1 MTEIAVYDKPIGN
14 CGAGP
19 QSTKRQQ
26 TQRSQVM
33 RRAALYARVST
44 RRQEQEATIESQI
57 AQLLAYAEEYGY
69 GLLPEHQFID
79 QAVSGRY
86 LARPGLDRLRDTVML
101 GVFDTLLCLSPD
113 RLARSLGA
121 QQVVLDELRQWGVE
135 VVFVNQPT
143 LGDSPHERLLLNVE
157 GAFAEYERTVISERM
172 RRGRL
177 YSLRQGR
184 SVPTQAPYGY
194 RYRPALDGQASR
206 WVVVAKEAA
215 VVEQMFVWYTQH
227 DISLGQVAQRLND
240 GSIPSPEGK
249 GWYASTIGRLL
260 RQPAY
265 KGIAYYARHQADY
278 SAVGQPRDHGQG
290 TLCFPRYKLR
300 PSEEWIEIAVP
311 ALVDETT
318 WQAAQE
324 RLQMKARFAQRNSQ
338 RTYLLRGLLVCG
350 VCQHTL
356 QGRTQRD
363 IVYYI
368 CTHGGVHC
376 PPGVAPHTC
385 SVRGDVI
392 EPLVWESLRELLHDP
407 QRIQAAWE
415 ALHAEDATTA
425 NEVQRCKQREALLR
439 KQRERLL
446 DAYQAGIL
454 SLEELIERQNPLD
467 TEFKELQRKL
477 TDASPST
484 SLQLSL
490 DVFTKRIEQALAA
503 SDVQTRQE
511 VLRLLIERII
521 ITGDT
526 LTVEHVVPTLAN
538 DSRLHTTFHVARIKN
553 RFADFEVLVLLYN
566 TGLRSTSLG
575 GTGGIRHR
583 RG

>member
-1 MTEIAVYDKPIGN
+1 MTEIAVYDKLIGN

-26 TQRSQVM
+26 TQRSQGM

-57 AQLLAYAEEYGY
+57 AQLLAYAEEQGY
-69 GLLPEHQFID
+69 SLLPEHRFID
-79 QAVSGRY
+79 QAVSGRH
-86 LARPGLDRLRDTVML
+86 LARPGLDRLRDTALL
-101 GVFDTLLCLSPD
+101 GVFDVLLCLSPD

-121 QQVVLDELRQWGVE
+121 QQVVLDELRQLGVE

-206 WVVVAKEAA
+206 WVVVAEEAA

-227 DISLGQVAQRLND
+227 DISLGQLARRLND
-240 GSIPSPEGK
+240 DIILSPEGK

-265 KGIAYYARHQADY
+265 KGIAYYARYRADY
-278 SAVGQPRDHGQG
+278 SAVGQPRCQGQG

-356 QGRTQRD
+356 QGRTQRGV
-363 IVYYI
+363 VYYI

-376 PPGVAPHTC
+376 PPGVARHTC
-385 SVRGDVI
+385 SVRGDVV
-392 EPLVWESLRELLHDP
+392 EPLVWQSLSELLRNP
-407 QRIQAAWE
+407 QHIQAAWE
-415 ALHAEDATTA
+415 ALQAEEVTTPSEA
-425 NEVQRCKQREALLR
+425 QRCKQRETLLR
-439 KQRERLL
+439 KQRGRLL
-446 DAYQAGIL
+446 DAYQTGIL
-454 SLEELIERQNPLD
+454 SLEELIERQNPLH
-467 TEFKELQRKL
+467 TELKELQRKL

-484 SLQLSL
+484 SLQISL
-490 DVFTKRIEQALAA
+490 DAFTKRIEQALAA

-511 VLRLLIERII
+511 VLRLLIERIVV
-521 ITGDT
+521 TDDT
-526 LTVEHVVPTLAN
+526 LTVEHVVPTVGN
-538 DSRLHTTFHVARIKN
+538 DSRLHTTFHESRNTTPLKKGESKQI
-553 RFADFEVLVLLYN
+553 FGMP
-566 TGLRSTSLG
+566 TGLERANPS
-575 GTGGIRHR
+575 
-583 RG
+583 